1 MPKILSKL
9 QGADRRSIGR
19 VAEVVSAVR
28 KKPDLFNDN
37 EK

>member
-1 MPKILSKL
+1 MAKILSKL
-9 QGADRRSIGR
+9 RGADRRSIGK
-19 VAEVVSAVR
+19 VGEVVSAVR